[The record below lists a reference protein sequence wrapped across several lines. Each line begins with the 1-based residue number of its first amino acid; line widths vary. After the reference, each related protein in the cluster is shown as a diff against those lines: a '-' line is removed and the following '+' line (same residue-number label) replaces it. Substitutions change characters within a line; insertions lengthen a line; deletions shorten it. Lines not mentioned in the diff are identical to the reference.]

1 MFFFTLKVLRVEWI
15 ADVVPVLSATGPG
28 SLQAPAYLF
37 QALT

>member
-1 MFFFTLKVLRVEWI
+1 MVVMLFRVEGI

-28 SLQAPAYLF
+28 SWQAPVYLF